1 MDVCFSGE
9 QFWSELKTKEKIAG
23 LRQTFHDLGVKVEKI
38 VIYFRNQPD
47 WVESYYAQKCRE
59 NTFNFKKYDP
69 IVTAKCLNYFNTVD
83 LWKSVFIE
91 SQFIL
96 RPFQPS
102 SWINGSIIDDFFY
115 YSFGLNLK
123 EKSNLEATQSRNVTS
138 CDAFSMY
145 FTSLL
150 LQHLPKELLKFLP
163 SRQRFESAIFRVT
176 NGIMQLKPLYFLNKT
191 DGNNI
196 LASLENQNK
205 SFISLT
211 NKEDFR
217 DFEDLLTQNNLK
229 PDEYKLTEETFA
241 SRKNQA
247 FEFINYVNC
256 MDLEYLEDSLSYPIN
271 IIREFLRNYTLDHKS
286 LSFSPSEKYNPNHF
300 IDGLHQ
306 GLIKDFKSDKL

>member
-1 MDVCFSGE
+1 MAGE
-9 QFWSELKTKEKIAG
+9 QAANQKDIKEFVAC
-23 LRQTFHDLGVKVEKI
+23 H
-38 VIYFRNQPD
+38 
-47 WVESYYAQKCRE
+47 
-59 NTFNFKKYDP
+59 
-69 IVTAKCLNYFNTVD
+69 
-83 LWKSVFIE
+83 
-91 SQFIL
+91 
-96 RPFQPS
+96 
-102 SWINGSIIDDFFY
+102 
-115 YSFGLNLK
+115 
-123 EKSNLEATQSRNVTS
+123 
-138 CDAFSMY
+138 
-145 FTSLL
+145 
-150 LQHLPKELLKFLP
+150 
-163 SRQRFESAIFRVT
+163 
-176 NGIMQLKPLYFLNKT
+176 FLNKT

-306 GLIKDFKSDKL
+306 GLIKDFKSE